1 MFSRFILCCSPKA
14 AELVITPSVC
24 PAPDPAPPAPD
35 PPVVADIIIRAP
47 TLTSDP
53 SSDHSSDSESLSTSA
68 SLAKEPKK

>member
-1 MFSRFILCCSPKA
+1 MFSRFTLCCSPKA

-24 PAPDPAPPAPD
+24 PTPDPPAPD
-35 PPVVADIIIRAP
+35 PVVADIIIRAP